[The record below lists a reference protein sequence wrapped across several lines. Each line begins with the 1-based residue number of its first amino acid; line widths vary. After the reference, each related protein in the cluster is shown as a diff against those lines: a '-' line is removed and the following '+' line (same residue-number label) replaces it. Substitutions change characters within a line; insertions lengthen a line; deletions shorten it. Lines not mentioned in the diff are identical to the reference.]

1 MSDCPA
7 GTTEGDWLV
16 GSLSRHSAS
25 GARRAEPGTANTD
38 RTRRLMIRLAGIVI
52 TEESLFALV
61 VRLRRAGV
69 DERAD
74 RLLDALKLSRFTIE
88 S

>member
-1 MSDCPA
+1 
-7 GTTEGDWLV
+7 
-16 GSLSRHSAS
+16 
-25 GARRAEPGTANTD
+25 
-38 RTRRLMIRLAGIVI
+38 MIRLAGIEI

-74 RLLDALKLSRFTIE
+74 RLLDARKLSRFTIE